1 MGPWSVQAAAEHRV
15 TAPATSHRQDI
26 QGLRAIAIL
35 LVLVHHARLP
45 GLPGGFLGVDMFFVI
60 SGYLMAGLI
69 DNWLNSG
76 IFTLKDFYARRIR
89 RLFPAAYAT
98 LTLTA
103 LAAPWLLDSVE
114 YGNFVKQLA
123 GSFAFVV
130 NIVLWKQTDYFS
142 TAAELKPLLHMWSL
156 AVEEQFYL
164 TFPLLIA
171 MMGGRTKL
179 LIGTLIAICVGCLL
193 WRLHI
198 VHHGAPFGFHQSGN
212 SLHPY
217 TYCASDARMDSIAYG
232 CLTAVL
238 FHRFAYRLKGVF
250 ACWSAIGIAGV
261 LVIVS
266 LILRDADFRET
277 YRYSIQGLAMVCL
290 FYGLFGDSAGLAV
303 RLLEIPVMR
312 KMGVLSYGAY
322 LWHLEPVNA
331 YYWWSGTKMMAADTT
346 TKLIMIVVGFAFTYA
361 MAQLSF
367 TMTTPLR
374 NLRSRFHS

>member
-1 MGPWSVQAAAEHRV
+1 MTVAVAGNEASFGDATATRPSVSAGYI
-15 TAPATSHRQDI
+15 P
-26 QGLRAIAIL
+26 GLDGIRAICIT
-35 LVLVHHARLP
+35 LVMVAHY
-45 GLPGGFLGVDMFFVI
+45 GFGNVVPGGLGVTIFFYLSGFLITGLLLKERDKRGTI
-60 SGYLMAGLI
+60 S
-69 DNWLNSG
+69 
-76 IFTLKDFYARRIR
+76 LKNFYARRFV
-89 RLFPAAYAT
+89 RLSPELMFLILVSGLLGWWYFPVKISDVVVASTYTTNYYTMYA
-98 LTLTA
+98 
-103 LAAPWLLDSVE
+103 E
-114 YGNFVKQLA
+114 
-123 GSFAFVV
+123 AF
-130 NIVLWKQTDYFS
+130 TD
-142 TAAELKPLLHMWSL
+142 ARVRWPHLWSL
-156 AVEEQFYL
+156 AVEEHFYL

-171 MMGGRTKL
+171 VMGGRTKL
-179 LIGTLIAICVGCLL
+179 LIGTLIAICVGCLV

-198 VHHGAPFGFHQSGN
+198 VHYGAPFGFHQSDN

-238 FHRFAYRLKGVF
+238 FHRFAYRLKGMF

-277 YRYSIQGLAMVCL
+277 YRYSLQGLAMVCL

-303 RLLEIPVMR
+303 RLLEMPVMR